1 MGNKKLTEEEVIKRI
16 NSTFLQD
23 VELISPY
30 INRRSLIT
38 LHCKDCEYVWNTS
51 AQNVLYLKKGQKLHQ
66 CPNCSKSSYETDV
79 KLNCSFCGKEIYRSP
94 SQITLNKSGY
104 FYCSRECGNKH
115 KNLIRENSGEWDNSL
130 NYRKRAFDFY
140 PHKCAV
146 CGWNKDERILE
157 VHHKDSDREN
167 NSVENLC
174 ILCPICHRK
183 ITLKYYILDC
193 DKWILIKK

>member
-115 KNLIRENSGEWDNSL
+115 KNLIRENKGHQIDTMIQTGRNEGMTTLNASLTTLVNTGKVNRMVAERYSLDVGEL
-130 NYRKRAFDFY
+130 RQ
-140 PHKCAV
+140 
-146 CGWNKDERILE
+146 
-157 VHHKDSDREN
+157 
-167 NSVENLC
+167 
-174 ILCPICHRK
+174 
-183 ITLKYYILDC
+183 
-193 DKWILIKK
+193 LIR

>member
-66 CPNCSKSSYETDV
+66 CPN
-79 KLNCSFCGKEIYRSP
+79 RS
-94 SQITLNKSGY
+94 
-104 FYCSRECGNKH
+104 
-115 KNLIRENSGEWDNSL
+115 
-130 NYRKRAFDFY
+130 
-140 PHKCAV
+140 
-146 CGWNKDERILE
+146 
-157 VHHKDSDREN
+157 
-167 NSVENLC
+167 
-174 ILCPICHRK
+174 
-183 ITLKYYILDC
+183 
-193 DKWILIKK
+193 